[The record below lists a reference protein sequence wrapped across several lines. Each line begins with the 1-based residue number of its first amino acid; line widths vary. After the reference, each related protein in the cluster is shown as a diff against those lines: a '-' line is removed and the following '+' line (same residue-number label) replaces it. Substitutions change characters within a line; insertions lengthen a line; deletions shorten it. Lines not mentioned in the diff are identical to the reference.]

1 MKLERVLF
9 LVLLITIFSLCYA
22 YILDDNGKDISVSK
36 SKANLIDDIEM
47 QEGEALSHK
56 QIVNIISAN
65 SSSSLK

>member
-9 LVLLITIFSLCYA
+9 LVSLIAVFSLCYA
-22 YILDDNGKDISVSK
+22 YIIDDGGKDISVSK
-36 SKANLIDDIEM
+36 SKANLIDDIEI